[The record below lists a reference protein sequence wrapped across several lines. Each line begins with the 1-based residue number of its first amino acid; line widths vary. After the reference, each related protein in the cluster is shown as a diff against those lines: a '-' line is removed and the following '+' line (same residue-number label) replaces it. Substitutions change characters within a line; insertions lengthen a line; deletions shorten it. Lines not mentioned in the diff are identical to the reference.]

1 MSKKHPYTWFFNY
14 ITEWKTLPFS
24 YNLRLLKLNEKI
36 CNTCFSNFKDLVGIT
51 NKPLQN
57 YFFHFGYPDK
67 WIHSTPYLN
76 CESCRKVSRNRRAK
90 RRLNVAAEERYL
102 LNYNKIQEEI
112 VNGTFGKRNKNKL
125 DLLWIKKASLFVN
138 KLKLDYKP
146 SRLEKM
152 RIYKEY
158 RDHQDKRFYSSQKW
172 KSLKNIITNIYGK
185 TCMKCS
191 YTPTLEKE
199 VHCDHI
205 YPRSLYSEHELN
217 PFNLQILCVSCNSSK
232 SNTKIVDYR
241 TQEHKK
247 LLLENISNELI
258 SKYEPIEN

>member
-1 MSKKHPYTWFFNY
+1 MSKNNKAWFYHYLNN
-14 ITEWKTLPFS
+14 WKPLPS
-24 YNLRLLKLNEKI
+24 DYNLRFIKLNEKV
-36 CNTCFSNFKDLVGIT
+36 CNTCFSEFKNYVEVK

-57 YFFHFGYPDK
+57 YFFNFGYPEK

-76 CESCRKVSRNRRAK
+76 CESCREASRTRRAK
-90 RRLNVAAEERYL
+90 RKLNIEAEERYL

-112 VNGTFGKRNKNKL
+112 TDGTFGKRNKNKL

-138 KLKLDYKP
+138 RLKLDYKP

-158 RDHQDKRFYSSQKW
+158 RDSQDRRFYSSQKW

-191 YTPTLEKE
+191 HTPTLEKE

-205 YPRSLYSEHELN
+205 FPRSLYSEHELN
-217 PFNLQILCVSCNSSK
+217 PFNMQILCISCNSSK
-232 SNTKIVDYR
+232 SNTKIIDYR

-247 LLLENISNELI
+247 LLLEKIPNELI
-258 SKYEPIEN
+258 SKYVPIE